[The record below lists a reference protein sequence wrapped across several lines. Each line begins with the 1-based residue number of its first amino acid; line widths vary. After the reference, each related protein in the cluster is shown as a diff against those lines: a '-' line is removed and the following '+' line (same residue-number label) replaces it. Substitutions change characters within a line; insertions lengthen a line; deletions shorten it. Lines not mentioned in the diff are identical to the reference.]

1 MSAADRETD
10 TVVETLPP
18 LIHDPEEENVVET
31 RSTSSPPV
39 HSSEADNAVE
49 TLSASSPPVSDPEAD
64 GRERTSQVIK
74 TPDSKRDIGF
84 AEYGSQSGSPVFY
97 FHGLP
102 GSRFEALFWEA
113 NATALGVRLIALDR
127 PGMGLSTRDS
137 ARTMPGYPADVAA
150 VAKHLKL
157 ERYFVLAVS
166 GGSGYA
172 LACAEQKD
180 QLPGLQGVGVVGGLG
195 PRNLTQKGM
204 GLIQRLSYYAMDW
217 VPHGA
222 VGWLWDAM
230 IGKSARNPDP
240 TVLEKAV
247 RKGLK
252 MEAKGPDAEIV
263 KDENILRALA
273 DSLRGAFAQ
282 GSHGYVDEASLVVK
296 PWGFNLEDIKDV
308 QVRLWYG
315 EKDEL
320 APPAVGKAMA
330 DKIPG
335 AVFTEFE
342 GESHTASVVKH
353 QQVILTELCGLE
365 TENASR
371 DGMVLDQ
378 DGRVKPNDG

>member
-1 MSAADRETD
+1 MSTVNREAEA
-10 TVVETLPP
+10 VAEAPSP
-18 LIHDPEEENVVET
+18 
-31 RSTSSPPV
+31 RSPPV
-39 HSSEADNAVE
+39 HNLEEQNQD
-49 TLSASSPPVSDPEAD
+49 
-64 GRERTSQVIK
+64 RTSQVIK

-84 AEYGSQSGSPVFY
+84 AEYGSQSGTSIFY

-113 NATALGVRLIALDR
+113 NATALDVRLIALDR

-137 ARTMPGYPADVAA
+137 TRTMPTYPADVAA
-150 VAKHLKL
+150 VAQHLKL
-157 ERYFVLAVS
+157 DKYFILAVS

-172 LACAEQKD
+172 LACAAHKD
-180 QLPGLQGVGVVGGLG
+180 KLAGLQGVGIVGGLG

-230 IGKSARNPDP
+230 IGKSARDPDP

-263 KDENILRALA
+263 KDEKILQALT

-308 QVRLWYG
+308 PVRLWYG
-315 EKDEL
+315 GKDEL

-342 GESHTASVVKH
+342 GETHTASVVKH
-353 QQVILTELCGLE
+353 QKAILTELCGLD
-365 TENASR
+365 S
-371 DGMVLDQ
+371 GSVS
-378 DGRVKPNDG
+378 